1 MSSRLSDGARQASNG
16 EALLTIDRAD
26 VAIIGAGIVGCAIA
40 RAMALAGLSV
50 ALIERGRDILS
61 GASKAN
67 SAILHTG
74 FDAPAGSVELRAM
87 QAGYDEYLA
96 IHESLNLPLWKAGAH
111 VVAWTEAEVAKLDA
125 IVAKAQAN
133 GVADVARIE
142 IAELTRREPALAG
155 GALGAVHVP
164 REFLIDPWS
173 APLAYALQAMAHG
186 ARVLRDAV
194 VTAARFHGDGWV
206 IETTRGSLRAGAV
219 VNAAG
224 LFGDHV
230 EALARSPPFAIR
242 PRRGQFL
249 VYDKPAAALMQSI
262 LLPVP
267 NERTKGIVL
276 CRTVYGNLLVGP
288 TAEEVDERENA
299 TTTEDQ
305 LRMLR
310 EVAEKRL
317 PALRDIQ
324 ITATYAGLRP
334 ATERQDYVVE
344 AVPDR
349 RWITAC
355 GIRSTGLTASLGVAA
370 MVRALYASHFGPLRP
385 VPTPQVVRMPNLAED
400 RPRGIDGPAPGA
412 IICHCE
418 GVTRREI
425 EAAMA
430 GPLPATDLG
439 GLKRRTRAMMGRC
452 QGFYCAAQVAALAP
466 ELVTP

>member
-1 MSSRLSDGARQASNG
+1 MSSRPSDGTRLASHG
-16 EALLTIDRAD
+16 AASLTIEPAD
-26 VAIIGAGIVGCAIA
+26 VAIIGAGVVGCAIA
-40 RAMALAGLSV
+40 RALALEGLSV
-50 ALIERGRDILS
+50 VLIERGRDILS

-74 FDAPAGSVELRAM
+74 FDAPTGSVELRAM

-96 IHESLNLPLWKAGAH
+96 IHESLNLPLWKTGAH
-111 VVAWTEAEVAKLDA
+111 VVAWTEAEVAKLDG
-125 IVAKAQAN
+125 IVEKAQAN
-133 GVADVARIE
+133 GVADVVRVE
-142 IAELTRREPALAG
+142 VAELSRREPALAC

-186 ARVLRDAV
+186 ARVLRDAA
-194 VTAARFHGDGWV
+194 VTAARFDGDGWV
-206 IETTRGSLRAGAV
+206 IGTTRGTLRAGVV

-230 EALARSPPFAIR
+230 EGLARASPFAIR

-267 NERTKGIVL
+267 NERTKGIVF

-299 TTTEDQ
+299 TTTENQ

-310 EVAEKRL
+310 DVAEARL

-344 AVPDR
+344 AVPER

-370 MVRALYASHFGPLRP
+370 MVRALYESHFGPLHR
-385 VPTPQVVRMPNLAED
+385 VLTPRAIRMPNLAED

-430 GPLPATDLG
+430 GPLPAADLG

-452 QGFYCAAQVAALAP
+452 QGFYCAAQAAALVPGLAAP
-466 ELVTP
+466 

>member
-1 MSSRLSDGARQASNG
+1 MSSRPSDGARQAIDGVVS
-16 EALLTIDRAD
+16 LTIDRAD
-26 VAIIGAGIVGCAIA
+26 VAIIGAGVVGCAIA
-40 RAMALAGLSV
+40 RAMVLAGLSTI
-50 ALIERGRDILS
+50 LIERGRDILS

-74 FDAPAGSVELRAM
+74 FDAPTGSVELRAM

-96 IHESLNLPLWKAGAH
+96 IHESLNLPLWKTGAH
-111 VVAWTEAEVAKLDA
+111 VVAWTEAEVAKLDG
-125 IVAKAQAN
+125 IVEKAQAN
-133 GVADVARIE
+133 GVAGVVRVE
-142 IAELTRREPALAG
+142 VAELSRREPALAG

-186 ARVLRDAV
+186 ARVLRDAA
-194 VTAARFHGDGWV
+194 VTAARFDGDGWV
-206 IETTRGSLRAGAV
+206 IGTTRGTLRAGVV

-230 EALARSPPFAIR
+230 EGLARASPFAIR

-267 NERTKGIVL
+267 NERTKGIVF

-299 TTTEDQ
+299 TTTENQ

-310 EVAEKRL
+310 DVAEARL

-344 AVPDR
+344 AVPER

-370 MVRALYASHFGPLRP
+370 MVRALYESHFGPLHP
-385 VPTPQVVRMPNLAED
+385 VLTPRAIHMPNLAED
-400 RPRGIDGPAPGA
+400 RPRRIDGPAPGA

-430 GPLPATDLG
+430 GPLPAADLG

-452 QGFYCAAQVAALAP
+452 QGFYCAAQVAALVPGLAAP
-466 ELVTP
+466 